1 MNNEQQNTVWSFW
14 IDETKKTITIKESP
28 NAKQVFFENKEI
40 GMKTITE
47 LVSKG
52 YKIG

>member
-1 MNNEQQNTVWSFW
+1 MNDELHNTVWSAW
-14 IDETKKTITIKESP
+14 IDENQKTITIKESP
-28 NAKQVFFENKEI
+28 NAKQVFFENREI
-40 GMKTITE
+40 GMDAIMK

>member
-1 MNNEQQNTVWSFW
+1 MNDEQPNTVWW
-14 IDETKKTITIKESP
+14 IDETKKTITVKQSP
-28 NAKQVFFENKEI
+28 NAKQVFFENREI
-40 GMKTITE
+40 GIEKISK

>member
-1 MNNEQQNTVWSFW
+1 MEQAWSVWINES
-14 IDETKKTITIKESP
+14 KKVITIKESP
-28 NAKQVFFENKEI
+28 NAKQIFFKNKEI
-40 GMKTITE
+40 GMKTVTK

>member
-1 MNNEQQNTVWSFW
+1 MENNLNKAWSVW
-14 IDETKKTITIKESP
+14 IDTEKKIISVKENP
-28 NAKQVFFENKEI
+28 TAKQIFFENQEI
-40 GMKTITE
+40 GMQKVTE

>member
-1 MNNEQQNTVWSFW
+1 MEMEISNTWVVW
-14 IDETKKTITIKESP
+14 IDENKKVITIKESP
-28 NAKQVFFENKEI
+28 NAKQIFFENKEI
-40 GMKTITE
+40 GMQKVTE